1 MAASGHRPALLH
13 RSAGGR
19 GRSLV
24 AVGAGTAALAAV
36 LARLHATRGYDVLP
50 LLPVPLCPFHA
61 ATGLWCPVC
70 GSLRAVASLTRLDVA
85 GALSSNLLVTALLPL
100 LALAVL
106 SPAVTSVTGRRVP
119 APTLDNRAWV
129 VLGVAFSVFTVWRN
143 LPGLP
148 LSGWLA
154 P

>member
-1 MAASGHRPALLH
+1 VTDTGPVPDH

-19 GRSLV
+19 ARGLV
-24 AVGAGTAALAAV
+24 VVGVGAGSLAAV

-50 LLPVPLCPFHA
+50 VSLCPVHA
-61 ATGLWCPVC
+61 VTGFWCPVC

-100 LALAVL
+100 LALSVL
-106 SPAVTSVTGRRVP
+106 GPAAASATGRPVP
-119 APTLDNRAWV
+119 TFAVGNRTWV
-129 VLGVAFSVFTVWRN
+129 VLGVAFGIFTVWRN